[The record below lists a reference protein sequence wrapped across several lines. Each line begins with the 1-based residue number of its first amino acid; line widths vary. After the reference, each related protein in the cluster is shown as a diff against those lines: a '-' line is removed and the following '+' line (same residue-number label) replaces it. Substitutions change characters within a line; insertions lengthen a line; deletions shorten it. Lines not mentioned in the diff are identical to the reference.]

1 MNATPPSPAP
11 ETEAPLAV
19 QQLASQLL
27 TPEPLTPEA
36 PTTTLLPPDA
46 LTSEGA
52 PSQGTSPETPSHPT
66 PGREAPDTEA
76 FSRPTPGTE
85 AFGRSA
91 PGSEAFRR
99 SAPGREAPGATA
111 PGHTT
116 PSTTAPRTE
125 VPRTEVPRTE
135 GPDRTASGIAPL
147 RTAASGRTTPGA
159 TESDVAGAHVTGA
172 HVTDPHAISP
182 HLPGTKVTNPGITG
196 AGATTAGPADP
207 TVPRQHAGPHD
218 PRPHRPVTA
227 ADPLDDP
234 DPQRAADAAAVEN
247 LLRCWVRE
255 KNLPTP
261 GSTTLRVPLDA
272 SGTALLVPVLYWSAT
287 GWHRF
292 GAPALEGLPA
302 TAPTV
307 DAVTVAAL
315 LSRETGRPEGTELV
329 GRVADS
335 ARRTADFLTERRHR
349 PEPHPDADLFLA
361 AEQSLLLGHPLHPTP
376 KSREG
381 LSDAEARLYSPE
393 LHGSFPLHW
402 LAVDSSLLAADS
414 AWTEQ
419 GRPVTAEQ
427 LAAGLAEGLP
437 LPAGTAPLPVHP
449 WQARELLH
457 RPDISALVDAGLLH
471 DLGLHGSPWHPT
483 SSVRTV
489 HRPGARA
496 MLKLSLG
503 LRITNSRRENLR
515 KELHRGVEVH
525 RLLRTGLV
533 DEWQAA
539 HPCFDIVRDPAW
551 LAVDAP
557 DGTPVPGLDVMIRH
571 NPFGPGDD
579 AVCIASLTTPRP
591 WPGASAMRSRLA
603 DVIGGLAAR
612 TGRPTT
618 AVSAE
623 WFLRYLDQVVRPVLW
638 LDGHAGIALE
648 AHQQNTLV
656 ILDPDGWPVGGRYR
670 DNQGYYFRESHRSE
684 LESRLPGIGAESDTF
699 VSDQVT
705 DERFAYYLGINNVLG
720 LIGAFGAQHLAD
732 ERVLLA
738 AFRSFLTSATSL
750 GSPLPHRL
758 LEAATLRSKANLL
771 TRLHGMD
778 ELVGPVDTQSVYV
791 TVTNP
796 LRT

>member
-1 MNATPPSPAP
+1 M
-11 ETEAPLAV
+11 
-19 QQLASQLL
+19 
-27 TPEPLTPEA
+27 
-36 PTTTLLPPDA
+36 
-46 LTSEGA
+46 
-52 PSQGTSPETPSHPT
+52 
-66 PGREAPDTEA
+66 
-76 FSRPTPGTE
+76 
-85 AFGRSA
+85 
-91 PGSEAFRR
+91 
-99 SAPGREAPGATA
+99 
-111 PGHTT
+111 
-116 PSTTAPRTE
+116 
-125 VPRTEVPRTE
+125 
-135 GPDRTASGIAPL
+135 
-147 RTAASGRTTPGA
+147 
-159 TESDVAGAHVTGA
+159 
-172 HVTDPHAISP
+172 SP
-182 HLPGTKVTNPGITG
+182 HLPGTKVTNPGVTG